1 MSRATIQFTQLEHLL
16 KEVSPGE
23 MLRVHVL
30 EQSKTTSSHG
40 LTHKE
45 ISIGLCVRTITAA
58 GDLLAWYCQLE
69 RFGFYVPQ
77 IADSRS
83 PEQQRYEAAWEQAK
97 AMQTALITLLQGPGR
112 AVTPYGIIEMPV
124 QSLVRGTTGLV
135 AMPST
140 PVGEA

>member
-16 KEVSPGE
+16 QEVTPGE
-23 MLRVHVL
+23 TLRVHVL
-30 EQSKTTSSHG
+30 EQTKTTSSHG

-77 IADSRS
+77 MADGRS
-83 PEQQRYEAAWEQAK
+83 PEQQRYEVAWEQAK
-97 AMQTALITLLQGPGR
+97 AMQTALITLLQKQGHT
-112 AVTPYGIIEMPV
+112 VTAHGIIELPV
-124 QSLVRGTTGLV
+124 QALVRGTTGLV
-135 AMPST
+135 AIPGA
-140 PVGEA
+140 PD